1 VKSSLARA
9 AWRTTIT
16 STEAVRVLVGGVGY
30 RFLRDASIGPWV
42 TEQLSPRA
50 TPEIEVEDLSYH
62 PIGFVHNLK
71 ERPPYDRL
79 VVVGSIRRGREPG
92 TVSAYTWDRELPPAD
107 EIQARVSEAVTGV
120 ISLDNLLIVSA
131 ALGELPGDVRVVEV
145 EPADEGWGDGFSP
158 EIEEKLSEVVE
169 TAWTLAAP

>member
-1 VKSSLARA
+1 M
-9 AWRTTIT
+9 
-16 STEAVRVLVGGVGY
+16 RVLIGGVGY
-30 RFLRDASIGPWV
+30 RFLRDASVGPWV

-50 TPEIEVEDLSYH
+50 TRDIEIEDLSYH
-62 PIGFVHNLK
+62 PIGFVHNLQ

-92 TVSAYTWDRELPPAD
+92 TVSAYVWDRELPPAD

-131 ALGELPGDVRVVEV
+131 ALGELPDDVRVVEV

-169 TAWTLAAP
+169 TARTLTAP